1 MLMGMD
7 IGGTDVKLAASLDGR
22 LCVFKEYDWFPAE
35 FTLAEQLIGAL
46 VLLTRL
52 MRATACM
59 TAAGLGAEVPSGAF
73 DRSASDAEI
82 RAAVDA
88 MESRLGGGLRGFD
101 GIGLCF
107 PDVVIR
113 NRIIG
118 GESHKTRG
126 IRMNAAVDYEAQ
138 FAKITGRCEILRAF
152 ARPGGAVKNTNDG
165 PMAAFTAAVEQA
177 AAGRKLSDGFFAHTL
192 GTDLGTGWI
201 LPDGSIPEIPLEVY
215 NFIIDLG
222 SYGQR
227 AFAAEDVRSVNSF
240 NTALP
245 GTLQRCAGQSGVFRL
260 AAKYLPDA
268 DPATYRGA
276 FDAGLFA
283 MEGGRLVVPTTP
295 VDMRKPCL
303 EYFMRAADDPGSAAA
318 EIFRRIGEFLAVTW
332 RETQYIL
339 APACTAR
346 TLFGRMVN
354 SRACFERM
362 CEGAR
367 RIVPDIA
374 LEAADET
381 LANTA
386 LMRQLAR
393 HPRYT
398 VAQFAQAVGAIYY
411 ACTGMQED

>member
-1 MLMGMD
+1 
-7 IGGTDVKLAASLDGR
+7 
-22 LCVFKEYDWFPAE
+22 
-35 FTLAEQLIGAL
+35 
-46 VLLTRL
+46 
-52 MRATACM
+52 
-59 TAAGLGAEVPSGAF
+59 
-73 DRSASDAEI
+73 
-82 RAAVDA
+82 

-126 IRMNAAVDYEAQ
+126 IRMNAEVDYEAQ
-138 FAKITGRCEILRAF
+138 FAKITELCEILRSF
-152 ARPGGAVKNTNDG
+152 TRPGGAVKNTNDG

-222 SYGQR
+222 SHGQR
-227 AFAAEDVRSVNSF
+227 AFSTEDARSVNSF
-240 NTALP
+240 NTSLP

-260 AAKYLPDA
+260 AAKYLPNA
-268 DPATYRGA
+268 DPAAYQGA

-283 MEGGRLVVPTTP
+283 MEGGRLVVPTAP

-303 EYFMRAADDPGSAAA
+303 EYFMRAADNPGAAAA

-346 TLFGRMVN
+346 TLFGRMVK